1 MVKIGLIGLVNIGF
15 QLWGQIFIRLK
26 WGLLKNSQLQPVPK
40 IMNSNGFL
48 MHIENVRSKAFVILY
63 RYYIFVR

>member
-1 MVKIGLIGLVNIGF
+1 MVKIGLIGLVDIGF
-15 QLWGQIFIRLK
+15 QLWGQIFIKMK
-26 WGLLKNSQLQPVPK
+26 WDLFKNSQPQPVPK

-48 MHIENVRSKAFVILY
+48 MHNENVRSKAFVILY